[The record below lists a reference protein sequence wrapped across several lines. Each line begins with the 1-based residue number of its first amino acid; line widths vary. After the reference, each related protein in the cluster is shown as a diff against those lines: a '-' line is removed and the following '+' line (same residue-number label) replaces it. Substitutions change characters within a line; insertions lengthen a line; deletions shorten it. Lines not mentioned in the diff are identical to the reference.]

1 MFHSDFDDVG
11 KNVLFEA
18 LKVETLARR
27 LSNNHILQSRLG
39 SDATSWKVRE
49 VGDGNLNLVFI
60 VEGSSGSV
68 IIKQAL
74 PYVRMVGESWPL
86 SIRRSFF
93 EYHALTREAARDPG
107 MVPKVYFFDEPQ
119 AMIAMEYLSPHMILR
134 QAFIAGRQ
142 PKNLARDI
150 GHFMARTLFRGSDL
164 CMAAGERKRDVAL
177 FSDNVELCGISES
190 LIFSEPY
197 YEAEMNRHTSPQLDR
212 LVAEIRADRDLKVH
226 AQRLK
231 HCFASS
237 AETMLHGDL
246 HTGSIMVTDDETKV
260 IDAEFAFYGPMAFD
274 VGILLANFWMAYFSQ
289 HGHEDAGSR
298 AGVRHYLLTLVA
310 ETWANFAAEFT
321 NLWRTER
328 TGMLYDRQL
337 FEARGDVLGAEQAL
351 TSFLHQLWVDALG
364 FAGLECHR
372 RILGLAHN
380 AEFETIE
387 NLDTRAQSEANVLKF
402 GRHLIVNRALVRD
415 VGELNELAARLDCGK
430 LG

>member
-1 MFHSDFDDVG
+1 M
-11 KNVLFEA
+11 LFEA
-18 LKVETLARR
+18 LQVETLARR
-27 LSNNHILQSRLG
+27 LSGNDILQSRLG
-39 SDATSWKVRE
+39 PDAASWKVRE

-60 VEGSSGSV
+60 VEGSIGSV

-93 EYHALTREAARDPG
+93 EYHALVREAARDPG
-107 MVPKVYFFDEPQ
+107 MVPEVYFFDEPQ
-119 AMIAMEYLSPHMILR
+119 AMIAMEYLSPHVILR
-134 QAFIAGRQ
+134 QALIAGRQ

-150 GHFMARTLFRGSDL
+150 GRFMARTLFRGSDL
-164 CMAAGERKRDVAL
+164 CMEARERKRDMAL
-177 FSDNVELCGISES
+177 FSNNVELCGISES
-190 LIFSEPY
+190 LIFSEPF
-197 YEAEMNRHTSPQLDR
+197 YEAEMNRHTSPQLDQI
-212 LVAEIRADRDLKVH
+212 VAAIRADRDLKVH

-231 HCFASS
+231 HFFTSA

-260 IDAEFAFYGPMAFD
+260 IDSEFAFYGPMAFD
-274 VGILLANFWMAYFSQ
+274 IGILLANFWMAYFSQ
-289 HGHEDAGSR
+289 RGHEEAGSR
-298 AGVRHYLLTLVA
+298 DDVRRYLLTLVSD
-310 ETWANFAAEFT
+310 TWAIFSTEFT
-321 NLWRTER
+321 HLWRTER

-387 NLDTRAQSEANVLKF
+387 NLDARARSETNVLKF

-415 VGELNELAARLDCGK
+415 IGELNDLAARLDCGA
-430 LG
+430 LS